1 MEKYTRIKDV
11 MRENHTTSTK
21 VAESMGISVG
31 TLSGIINGNPKIET
45 LAKIAEALGTE
56 VKHLI
61 K

>member
-11 MRENHTTSTK
+11 MREKHTTSTK
-21 VAESMGISVG
+21 VAESMGISGG

-45 LAKIAEALGTE
+45 LAKIAETLGTE